1 MSAVKHRGSSS
12 GGKKKK
18 ALAEVPER
26 APVAKRK
33 MAAFFDREASP
44 KDAASESLN
53 TAGKSLLPET
63 EKHLKR
69 VAVKVQVSKLPPGP
83 MAEKP
88 ASVGEGTKAE
98 IPKVAETSSE
108 LPETEKHLKRV
119 AVKVQVSKLPPE
131 PMAEKPAS
139 VGEGTKAEIPKVAET
154 SSETVGKQDIEQ
166 DNNNKNNLV
175 KGGKVMGEQEQVV
188 QQTESGG
195 SNLVGFV
202 ALFAAVAA
210 LALVWFYAS
219 TSTGSPSVLSA
230 LQKNKVA
237 MAQKIDALDAK
248 VDAMEAKMVATEK
261 EKLAKSVNSSM
272 EAIDKLA
279 ATADPKTAAML
290 KKMKAEMGKLVAEV
304 K

>member
-1 MSAVKHRGSSS
+1 MSATKRRGSST

-44 KDAASESLN
+44 KDAADESLK
-53 TAGKSLLPET
+53 TAEKSL
-63 EKHLKR
+63 
-69 VAVKVQVSKLPPGP
+69 
-83 MAEKP
+83 
-88 ASVGEGTKAE
+88 
-98 IPKVAETSSE
+98 

-131 PMAEKPAS
+131 PMAEKPVS
-139 VGEGTKAEIPKVAET
+139 VAEGTKTEIPKVAET
-154 SSETVGKQDIEQ
+154 SPETVGKQNIEQ
-166 DNNNKNNLV
+166 DNRNENNLV
-175 KGGKVMGEQEQVV
+175 KGGKIMSEQEQVV

-202 ALFAAVAA
+202 ALFAAIAA

-230 LQKNKVA
+230 LQKSKVT
-237 MAQKIDALDAK
+237 MVEKIDALDAK
-248 VDAMEAKMVATEK
+248 VDALEAKMVAAEK

-272 EAIDKLA
+272 EALDKLA
-279 ATADPKTAAML
+279 ANADPKTAAML
-290 KKMKAEMGKLVAEV
+290 KKMKAEMEKMVTEV

>member
-1 MSAVKHRGSSS
+1 MSATKHRGSST

-26 APVAKRK
+26 APVAKKK
-33 MAAFFDREASP
+33 MAAFFDSEAST
-44 KDAASESLN
+44 KDFADESQN
-53 TAGKSLLPET
+53 DAGKSLLPET

-69 VAVKVQVSKLPPGP
+69 VAVKVQVSKLPPVP

-88 ASVGEGTKAE
+88 AFVGG
-98 IPKVAETSSE
+98 
-108 LPETEKHLKRV
+108 
-119 AVKVQVSKLPPE
+119 
-131 PMAEKPAS
+131 
-139 VGEGTKAEIPKVAET
+139 GEKAEIPKVAET

-166 DNNNKNNLV
+166 DDNNENNLV
-175 KGGKVMGEQEQVV
+175 KGGKVMSEQEQVV

-202 ALFAAVAA
+202 ALFAAIAA

-219 TSTGSPSVLSA
+219 TSTGSPSVLNE
-230 LQKNKVA
+230 LQKSKVILA
-237 MAQKIDALDAK
+237 EKIDALDAK
-248 VDAMEAKMVATEK
+248 VDALEAKMVADEK
-261 EKLAKSVNSSM
+261 EKLATSVNSSM
-272 EAIDKLA
+272 EALDKLA

-290 KKMKAEMGKLVAEV
+290 KKMKAEMEKMVTEI

>member
-69 VAVKVQVSKLPPGP
+69 VAVKVQVSKLPPG
-83 MAEKP
+83 
-88 ASVGEGTKAE
+88 
-98 IPKVAETSSE
+98 
-108 LPETEKHLKRV
+108 
-119 AVKVQVSKLPPE
+119 

>member
-1 MSAVKHRGSSS
+1 MSATKRRGPST

-33 MAAFFDREASP
+33 MAAFFDRDASP
-44 KDAASESLN
+44 QDAADESLN

-69 VAVKVQVSKLPPGP
+69 VAVKVQVSKLPPEP
-83 MAEKP
+83 IAEKP
-88 ASVGEGTKAE
+88 ASVGEKVKTE
-98 IPKVAETSSE
+98 ISKVVETS
-108 LPETEKHLKRV
+108 P
-119 AVKVQVSKLPPE
+119 
-131 PMAEKPAS
+131 
-139 VGEGTKAEIPKVAET
+139 
-154 SSETVGKQDIEQ
+154 ETVGKQDIEHG
-166 DNNNKNNLV
+166 DNNENNLV
-175 KGGKVMGEQEQVV
+175 KGGKAMSEQEEQVV

-202 ALFAAVAA
+202 ALFAAIAA

-219 TSTGSPSVLSA
+219 TSTGSPSVLNA
-230 LQKNKVA
+230 LQKSKVTL
-237 MAQKIDALDAK
+237 AQKIDALDAK
-248 VDAMEAKMVATEK
+248 VNALEAKMVAAEK
-261 EKLAKSVNSSM
+261 EKLAKSVNASM

-290 KKMKAEMGKLVAEV
+290 KKMKAEMGKLVTEV
-304 K
+304 KQ